1 MANKVF
7 DYYKELPSWA
17 KGVVVVGGIAVSYIF
32 ISRTIARIRKAKD
45 IKDVQKE
52 TDYANKDLIE
62 LARRGIHPTIDKTQ
76 MEIIIKSLED
86 AMNGCGANQSRIE
99 NAFKKLN
106 NEADLKLLIRDFGV
120 RFYTP
125 CAISSPI
132 SYAIYLSDNKHF
144 GGTLATWLNYDLNT
158 SDINSINKILADKK
172 INFKF

>member
-17 KGVVVVGGIAVSYIF
+17 KGVVIVGGLAVSYVF

-52 TDYANKDLIE
+52 TDYANRDLIE
-62 LARRGIHPTIDKTQ
+62 LARRGIKPTIDRTQ

-86 AMNGCGANQSRIE
+86 SMNGCSYSQTRIE

-120 RFYTP
+120 RYYTP

-144 GGTLATWLNYDLNT
+144 GGTLATWLNYDLGT
-158 SDINSINKILADKK
+158 SDINKINKILSDKN

>member
-17 KGVVVVGGIAVSYIF
+17 KGAVVVGGIAISYF
-32 ISRTIARIRKAKD
+32 VISRTISRIRKAKD
-45 IKDVQKE
+45 IKDVQRE
-52 TDYANKDLIE
+52 TNFANQDLLE
-62 LARRGIHPTIDKTQ
+62 LARKGIKPTIDRTQ

-86 AMNGCGANQSRIE
+86 AMNGCGANQTRIE

-106 NEADLKLLIRDFGV
+106 NEADLKMLIRDFGV
-120 RFYTP
+120 RYYTP

-132 SYAIYLSDNKHF
+132 SYAIYLTDNKHF
-144 GGTLATWLNYDLNT
+144 GGSLATYLNYDLST
-158 SDINSINKILADKK
+158 SDINKINKILADKK

>member
-1 MANKVF
+1 
-7 DYYKELPSWA
+7 
-17 KGVVVVGGIAVSYIF
+17 
-32 ISRTIARIRKAKD
+32 
-45 IKDVQKE
+45 
-52 TDYANKDLIE
+52 
-62 LARRGIHPTIDKTQ
+62 
-76 MEIIIKSLED
+76 
-86 AMNGCGANQSRIE
+86 MNGCGANQTRIE

-144 GGTLATWLNYDLNT
+144 GGTVATWLLYDLGT
-158 SDINSINKILADKK
+158 SSIDKINNILASKK